1 MITHI
6 MTLLT
11 KGPTISRTFMVTCD
25 FLVDQL
31 VLSHNLSFRS
41 LCSSSALM
49 STEVAWLQCAFRLMS
64 KLMWL
69 LRVIRQRLRLV
80 GSLHTR

>member
-6 MTLLT
+6 ITLLT

-31 VLSHNLSFRS
+31 ILSHNLSFRS
-41 LCSSSALM
+41 LCSSSVLI
-49 STEVAWLQCAFRLMS
+49 SPEVAWLQCAFRLMR
-64 KLMWL
+64 KHMWL
-69 LRVIRQRLRLV
+69 CGVIRQRLRLV